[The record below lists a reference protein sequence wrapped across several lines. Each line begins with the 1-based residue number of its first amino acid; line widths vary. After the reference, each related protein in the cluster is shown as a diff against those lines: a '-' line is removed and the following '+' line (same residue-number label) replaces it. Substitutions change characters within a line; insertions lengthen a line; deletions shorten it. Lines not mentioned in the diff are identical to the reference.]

1 MGTKPHYEIE
11 RKPHPAA
18 AHAHRAGAGE
28 IPALPEVEPPARLY
42 TIREMAREFQVTV
55 RALRF
60 YEDRGML
67 RPRRD
72 GCVRRY
78 NDQDRLNLKMILKG
92 KQLGFTLTEIHDILT
107 GRGEEFGK
115 YGKTELEM
123 ELTAGQIEA
132 QICHLEQQR
141 GQIEGAIATLR
152 KAQQRLLSNAQA
164 KAI

>member
-1 MGTKPHYEIE
+1 MGTKPHYETE
-11 RKPHPAA
+11 RKLHPAA
-18 AHAHRAGAGE
+18 AHAHGAGDRE
-28 IPALPEVEPPARLY
+28 IPALPEIEPPARLY
-42 TIREMAREFQVTV
+42 TIREMAREFQVTA

-78 NDQDRLNLKMILKG
+78 DDHDRLHLKMILKG
-92 KQLGFTLTEIHDILT
+92 KQLGFTLTEIHDILA
-107 GRGEEFGK
+107 GRREDGK

-132 QICHLEQQR
+132 QISYLEQQR
-141 GQIEGAIATLR
+141 GQIEEAIATLR
-152 KAQQRLLSNAQA
+152 KAQQRLLTTAQP
-164 KAI
+164 KAF